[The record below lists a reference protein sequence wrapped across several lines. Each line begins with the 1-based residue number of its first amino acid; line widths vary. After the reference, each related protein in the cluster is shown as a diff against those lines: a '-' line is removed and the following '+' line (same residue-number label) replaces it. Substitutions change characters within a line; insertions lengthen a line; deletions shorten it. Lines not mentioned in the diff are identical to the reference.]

1 MKLVVDANILFSALI
16 KEGMTKKILFDLSYE
31 LYSPAFI
38 FEEFKKHQN
47 EILFKTHRTNEEFY
61 KILESLKEIISFV
74 PDEDFTDYIEGAEK
88 ICPDYDDSAYFALAL
103 KLNCPIWSGEK
114 SFKEQSKIKVFN
126 TKELVEEFFK

>member
-103 KLNCPIWSGEK
+103 KLNCGIWTEDK
-114 SFKEQSKIKVFN
+114 KLKEQNKIN
-126 TKELVEEFFK
+126 IYSTKDLIEKCEK